1 MNHLNST
8 TYLNNLYISLYLFL
22 LTIFGYLEIFYNLYI
37 LYFIKII
44 YTNYHK
50 NVEDYL
56 ILVNYTN
63 GKNDYSK
70 ISCKEYDRDMI
81 LGYDFLVFEKIID
94 DNNCV
99 FFIEQFNNNK
109 IDINNL
115 FSLKNNKC
123 FFSVEIMFD
132 NSSYSIDLNKN
143 NYFFKNNILFKNK
156 QIFYLLEKHF
166 NIYADMCYK
175 VNIVDT
181 DFNIITLLPNQFI
194 FLNGESYEI
203 VDI

>member
-132 NSSYSIDLNKN
+132 NSSYSIDLNKK

>member
-50 NVEDYL
+50 NVEDSL